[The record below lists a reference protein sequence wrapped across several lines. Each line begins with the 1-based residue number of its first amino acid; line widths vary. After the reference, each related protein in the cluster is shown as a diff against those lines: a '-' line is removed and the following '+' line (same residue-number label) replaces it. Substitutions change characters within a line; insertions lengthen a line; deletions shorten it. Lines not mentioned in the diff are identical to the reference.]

1 MVQSKLPLCFLEPR
15 CAQKLSVHPH
25 SVCALP
31 QSSGVWLIPGV
42 LCAGRISF
50 SWVLVSHG
58 TGHWA
63 LGCGISPELCLEHKG
78 QNAAFRPFTLKK
90 ISS

>member
-63 LGCGISPELCLEHKG
+63 VALAQSSAWNTKDKMLPLGHSP
-78 QNAAFRPFTLKK
+78 
-90 ISS
+90 